1 MVVDQRDGGPAVS
14 GGLEGAVRARLEEV
28 IDPCSCFT
36 EEPVNIVDLGLV
48 ESVSVDGGTVRVELL
63 LTSQGCTYSP
73 YIRRDIEQR
82 VGALD
87 GVEGVEVSEVTD
99 RIWTRD
105 RMDREVRRARRE
117 RFRAR
122 MEAAGITPH
131 AEQGSE

>member
-1 MVVDQRDGGPAVS
+1 MVLDQPDGGPAVS
-14 GGLEGAVRARLEEV
+14 GGLEDAVRARLQEV

-48 ESVSVDGGTVRVELL
+48 ESVTVADGTARVELL

-73 YIRRDIEQR
+73 YIQRDIEQR
-82 VGALD
+82 VGGLD
-87 GVEGVEVSEVTD
+87 GVESVEVSEVTD
-99 RIWTRD
+99 RIWTRE
-105 RMDREVRRARRE
+105 RMDEEVRLARRE

-122 MEAAGITPH
+122 MAAEGITPY

>member
-1 MVVDQRDGGPAVS
+1 MSADTPES
-14 GGLEGAVRARLEEV
+14 AVRARLKEV

-48 ESVSVDGGTVRVELL
+48 ESVTVADATAHVELL

-73 YIRRDIEQR
+73 YIQRDIEER
-82 VGALD
+82 VGSVD
-87 GVEGVEVSEVTD
+87 GVDSVEVSEVTD

-105 RMDREVRRARRE
+105 RMDEDVRLARRE

-122 MEAAGITPH
+122 MAAEGITPH
-131 AEQGSE
+131 AERGSE